1 MVEPYIETWPNLSFF
16 YAPGIGYLQNTRLV
30 WIAIATMLLVLYAG
44 WRLLVASL
52 RCGSRALQDASHPST
67 SRARRVWA
75 GTRLLVLSSPALLA
89 AWAWAGA
96 ERMGEGNADAAM
108 PQSADTLSIDYLLRQ
123 LHVGSDPGY
132 IMQMVYSQ
140 SKLMAR
146 QNERSK
152 LGVLAGHARVA
163 GGLLNR
169 TEATEVARVVRALRS
184 QWKHHANMAG
194 PLPFFTLGAASY
206 LDAAD
211 GTYAARALRANA
223 ELQDKLGWLCRQFLL
238 DHISAS
244 I

>member
-1 MVEPYIETWPNLSFF
+1 MPRPFMVEPYIETWPNLSFF

-96 ERMGEGNADAAM
+96 ERMGDGNADAAM

-140 SKLMAR
+140 SFYDK
-146 QNERSK
+146 
-152 LGVLAGHARVA
+152 V
-163 GGLLNR
+163 
-169 TEATEVARVVRALRS
+169 
-184 QWKHHANMAG
+184 
-194 PLPFFTLGAASY
+194 
-206 LDAAD
+206 LDASLPVEDLLTDWGEGYAQAQLDAVAAGD
-211 GTYAARALRANA
+211 GTGRLPA
-223 ELQDKLGWLCRQFLL
+223 Q
-238 DHISAS
+238 S
-244 I
+244 